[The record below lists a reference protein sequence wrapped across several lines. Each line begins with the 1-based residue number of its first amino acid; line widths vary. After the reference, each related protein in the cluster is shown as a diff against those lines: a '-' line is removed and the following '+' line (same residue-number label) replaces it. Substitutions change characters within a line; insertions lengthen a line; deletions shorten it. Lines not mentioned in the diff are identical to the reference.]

1 VELNAPPMTT
11 FTDDGHG
18 GAPWAVLTQQQQRRA
33 RSGQPARAWSATTL
47 PHDTVAVC
55 VGELAQLTEAS
66 AALSVDLVV
75 DVLVRRVRS
84 SANAVRR

>member
-1 VELNAPPMTT
+1 VA
-11 FTDDGHG
+11 
-18 GAPWAVLTQQQQRRA
+18 
-33 RSGQPARAWSATTL
+33 SPAWAWSATTL
-47 PHDTVAVC
+47 RHDTAAVC

-75 DVLVRRVRS
+75 DVLVGRVRG